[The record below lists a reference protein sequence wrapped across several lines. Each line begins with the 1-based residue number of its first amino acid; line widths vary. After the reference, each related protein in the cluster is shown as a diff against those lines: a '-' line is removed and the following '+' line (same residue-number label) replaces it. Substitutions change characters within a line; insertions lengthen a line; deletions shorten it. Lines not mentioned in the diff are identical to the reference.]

1 MSLENPIIQKVNR
14 RREGRY
20 FSIHV
25 PNKLIS
31 KLRLDTSNN
40 SPNYCKIYYDPQ
52 NKQLI
57 FQKLELDLGDK
68 KN

>member
-1 MSLENPIIQKVNR
+1 MSLDKPIVQKIN
-14 RREGRY
+14 RREGKY
-20 FSIHV
+20 YSIHV

-31 KLRLDTSNN
+31 KLRLNTSKD

-52 NKQLI
+52 NRQSI
-57 FQKLELDLGDK
+57 FKLELDLGDE